1 MPESVRGEFAVT
13 AAVATV
19 VLVGALAG
27 IPAEATGGPT
37 HGRAAELLHGG
48 DAELASEMYAELA
61 ALDAADVDSRVGHV
75 RSLLALDRWREAL
88 EEAGRYSAALPDSPE
103 IRTALGEAFLRAG
116 RFDDVERNLAP
127 VVAAM
132 ASTDREGIPDATL
145 ARALVGLGRLRDAE
159 GRAPIA
165 AEYLNRAL
173 ELAPEDRYVIYE
185 AAGAAP
191 TRDEIVAR
199 LERYLGL
206 SEGDDPD
213 HIEAARGKIRFYGM
227 LGERRVWVAEARPER
242 VELPLIPIADG
253 AGGVIGYALDI
264 AIGSKKPVRVLLD
277 TGSTGLFLLH
287 RIAKKR
293 GFRPIAEETVFGG
306 GGKKRHL
313 SARGL
318 FPAVKIGGLSFK
330 DALATTTQRE
340 IDRTGRFHGLIGL
353 SVFAGY
359 RVLLDLDENV
369 LVLDRSAPES
379 TGGTPYWSVSGQM
392 LVKAATTAG
401 GEGLFLFDTGA
412 TRTAVSLDLARHS
425 TGTSLGQRLDIQG
438 YGGTLENARQ
448 VHGLGVEF
456 QGLETP
462 GLGVNAADL
471 SVRSRLGRVEIS
483 GFVGLDL
490 LAGRRIVVDTRT
502 QRIEV
507 SSPEPRGKRERL
519 GR

>member
-1 MPESVRGEFAVT
+1 MFRRFRGEIGIAT
-13 AAVATV
+13 AVATV
-19 VLVGALAG
+19 VVVGALAG
-27 IPAEATGGPT
+27 TPARTTRGAT
-37 HGRAAELLHGG
+37 HARAAELLVEG

-61 ALDAADVDSRVGHV
+61 AVDLGDVESRVGRV

-88 EEAGRYSAALPDSPE
+88 EEAERYAAALPDSPE
-103 IRTALGEAFLRAG
+103 IRTALGETYLRAG
-116 RFDDVERNLAP
+116 RFDEVEAIVAP
-127 VVAAM
+127 VVAAI
-132 ASTDREGIPDATL
+132 ATTDREDIPDATL
-145 ARALVGLGRLRDAE
+145 ARALVALGRLRDAE

-173 ELAPEDRYVIYE
+173 ELAPQDRYVIYE

-191 TRDEIVAR
+191 TREEIVAR

-227 LGERRVWVAEARPER
+227 LGERRLWVAEARPER
-242 VELPLIPIADG
+242 VELPLIPIGDG
-253 AGGVIGYALDI
+253 AGGVVGYALDI
-264 AIGSKKPVRVLLD
+264 SIGSKKPVRLLLD

-306 GGKKRHL
+306 GGKKRHA
-313 SARGL
+313 SPRGL
-318 FPAVKIGGLSFK
+318 FSSVKIGGLSFR

-340 IDRTGRFHGLIGL
+340 IDRTGRFHGLVGL

-359 RVLLDLDENV
+359 QVLLDLDENL

-392 LVKAATTAG
+392 LVRAATTAG

-438 YGGTLENARQ
+438 YGGTLENARE

-456 QGLETP
+456 QGLETSGP
-462 GLGVNAADL
+462 GVNAADL

-490 LAGRRIVVDTRT
+490 LAGRRIVVDTRAY
-502 QRIEV
+502 RVEV
-507 SSPEPRGKRERL
+507 SSPERRGRKQRKSP
-519 GR
+519 